1 MASDVAASC
10 CGPTRPP
17 VRLRMTSA
25 DLFCAR
31 SMEVEWE
38 EGTGER
44 LAWSSWTEE
53 LESSFE
59 AAKILPS
66 GAVAICVKFKVQ
78 GPGGPWDV
86 SQVDRHNKCQWKRS
100 PLGEFTP
107 EVIWLRAGPEESQ
120 VEVDAVFEL
129 KGPAQGCYVSSA
141 INTARQGSPEWWE
154 CWDNDETR
162 PPPEERAATLDAADG
177 AAPLVGMG
185 IPQVYYKCTAKR
197 MCAALHVLLE
207 IHRATI
213 AGLRELDKRFTGQW
227 VGVNSANT
235 AAAGMGIA
243 AAVLLFTVPPVGV
256 GLGIGSAIAGSVGCA
271 GDFAADYAHFK
282 GLRRQLAKDAWNAF
296 IVSELT
302 NEWMEA
308 QQALGASNSA
318 AGMLQSQRAQ
328 PRSAAAQVEEL
339 VGAPVD
345 AAMTAGAVSQG
356 TAATATRVV
365 ERVANVGPGAAVA
378 GQVFGIAGALVSTG
392 IAIRGWS
399 STKSGQR
406 VVRDQIGSIGL
417 RMVQIQHLLAAVDRL
432 ECPICSDDITHMDDV
447 RRCKHAHHCF
457 HARCCPELPF
467 QTSTDASQQ
476 APQKQRCP
484 CCSSSMRPGV
494 EALVDSV
501 QNFQKSCAPPPTAQ
515 ELVARE
521 FLRFR
526 NEALRTQRNMQRA
539 IATTMQQQLRA
550 SSAPSGRRALTNGRN
565 STTVDAGSGSVTGIV

>member
-1 MASDVAASC
+1 MASGLDTEC

-17 VRLRMTSA
+17 LRLRMTSA

-44 LAWSSWTEE
+44 LTWSSWNEE

-66 GAVAICVKFKVQ
+66 RAVAICVKFQVH

-86 SQVDRHNKCQWKRS
+86 KQVDRHNNCQWRRAADGKF
-100 PLGEFTP
+100 PA
-107 EVIWLRAGPEESQ
+107 EVIWLRTGPEESCA
-120 VEVDAVFEL
+120 EVDAIFEL
-129 KGPAQGCYVSSA
+129 KGPAQGCFVSSA

-154 CWDNDETR
+154 CWDNGETR
-162 PPPEERAATLDAADG
+162 PSPEERSATLDAADG
-177 AAPLVGMG
+177 AAPLVGIG
-185 IPQVYYKCTAKR
+185 IPHVYYKCTAKR

-207 IHRATI
+207 IHRDTVT
-213 AGLRELDKRFTGQW
+213 GLRELDTRFTGQW

-256 GLGIGSAIAGSVGCA
+256 GLGIGSAIAGGVGCA

-282 GLRRQLAKDAWNAF
+282 GLRKQLAKDAWNAF
-296 IVSELT
+296 VVAELT
-302 NEWMEA
+302 TEWMQA

-318 AGMLQSQRAQ
+318 AGMLVDGKAG
-328 PRSAAAQVEEL
+328 PRSAAAEVEEL

-345 AAMTAGAVSQG
+345 AAMTAGAVGQG

-365 ERVANVGPGAAVA
+365 ERVANVGTGATVA

-417 RMVQIQHLLAAVDRL
+417 RMLQIQHLLAAVDRL
-432 ECPICSDDITHMDDV
+432 ECPICSDDITHMDDI

-457 HARCCPELPF
+457 HASCCPELPL
-467 QTSTDASQQ
+467 DAGADPSQ
-476 APQKQRCP
+476 ARPKQRCP

-501 QNFQKSCAPPPTAQ
+501 KNFQKLLVPPPTAQ
-515 ELVARE
+515 EMVSRE
-521 FLRFR
+521 ILRLR
-526 NEALRTQRNMQRA
+526 NEALRTQRHMQRA
-539 IATTMQQQLRA
+539 IATSMQQHMRA
-550 SSAPSGRRALTNGRN
+550 SAPNARRALTVGRN
-565 STTVDAGSGSVTGIV
+565 STTAAAGANSVAGNDYI